1 MLKKI
6 TPLKWL
12 DTLPWPNLIFIA
24 LLAGIAPIVPEP
36 HLVEKLRMLFL
47 GTLIKPIDIFDL
59 LMHASPLILAAL
71 KGFRQ
76 YQGRRLKK

>member
-12 DTLPWPNLIFIA
+12 DTLPWSNLMFIA
-24 LLAGIAPIVPEP
+24 LLAAIAPIIPEP
-36 HLVEKLRMLFL
+36 HLMEKLKMLFL

-76 YQGRRLKK
+76 YQSRRLKK